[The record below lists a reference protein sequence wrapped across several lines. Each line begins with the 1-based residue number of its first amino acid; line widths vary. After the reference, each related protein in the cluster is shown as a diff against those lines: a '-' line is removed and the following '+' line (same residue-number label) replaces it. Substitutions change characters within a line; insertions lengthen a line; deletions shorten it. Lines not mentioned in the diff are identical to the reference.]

1 MKRSIFLILSIV
13 VGLTA
18 VAQGTIPF
26 SLQGIQSGDK
36 VSVTISSSS
45 YLVTQ
50 ELTQDGDYAFAD
62 VPVGMH
68 YIKVEANGYN
78 LPDSKA
84 VVVNADGSIEPKVGI
99 QLSITKMSGD
109 GAWTHSWHED
119 GSISGYTTTAHVN
132 QPAKI
137 VYLGKT
143 IVPSDVPSESILR
156 EKYGVM
162 LSDNGIHW
170 TQEYA
175 YRLLETLKTFPGEIL
190 GNDTTVIQ
198 LTKDHL
204 EDDIVTENVEG
215 GRFVTVSAD
224 AFVYANPFLV
234 TLDGVRGRFF
244 SKRLHHAM
252 VNMVTDY
259 GNNRDR
265 VNKILVDR
273 FGCSIYPPSYEE
285 LTAPTTVEPA
295 ENFQEFVP
303 RELVEII
310 NMFEEMP
317 EGFHKIKNLKY
328 LIRRLNGHPHPIYP
342 QAAAVTWPIEDGY
355 IEFMESAFNIDALFE
370 TQRLIIHEKT
380 HMLWA
385 FTFSDEIKND
395 WIQLGGWYK
404 DPNSSDGWATTK
416 NTEFVSA
423 YAHAH
428 NPNEDMA
435 ESVAFYVKNPDKLK
449 SRSLPKYEFI
459 RDRIMH
465 GTRYIS
471 KIREDLTFEV
481 LNLFPDYDYPGK
493 IKSLDVQVEGKAD
506 DDKTVVV
513 DIVLNHME
521 GFNDGAARAF
531 LRMTSPI
538 FIDTKGEKR
547 SQYYDLWLYPVDG
560 DAWHLKGSLKISK
573 HSKAGYWTVGDPGTV
588 GDIVVIDEQD
598 NQRFEGSNDF
608 VWNMYVNNSL
618 EDLESPVYEKGS
630 LRYNLT
636 NIEVDGRKAQNL
648 EVIFKVTDDTGITST
663 YVRLGRGADD
673 SYSHA
678 DEYGTYD
685 AESHEA
691 HVNFLI
697 TEYYPS
703 DDYFVEFL
711 EFDDVAKTRVRVE
724 FSDSP
729 QHEPRQLIHI
739 TSPDPDTQYP
749 ELDLNRIF
757 VYAEPTHPEAPD
769 GETLVTI
776 NYYARDNKSGLGIV
790 FFRLRDPQG
799 IDHDEYHYH
808 RNFYTNYFEGDP
820 TVWERYTVNI
830 ILPKG
835 SAPGIWGLSE
845 LTLQDKALNWHTYNF
860 VETLIFE
867 PDDNQDDYV
876 LFAEM
881 TDANRL
887 NFDLTGMGLSNGY
900 NIKYRIISEVTGQ
913 EITGVINETAQSA
926 PMRRSSPAI
935 GKEVDISS
943 LPAGKVVVIVEIKD
957 GEGNT
962 VAVRS
967 RSIMKVLQGDANG
980 DGEVNVSDIVEI
992 VNYIMNKPSDKFVFA
1007 AADMN
1012 DDGEVNVTDIV
1023 MVVSIIMT
1031 PSNNAPKRAAIAE
1044 VVDNDQLEMTSKD
1057 GKTLSLN
1064 LQNEGSYVA
1073 SQFDIVLS
1081 AGQTI
1086 EGIQLNSKRM
1096 ENHQMT
1102 YTKTDDNRYKVVIYS
1117 LNNAAYK
1124 GQSGELLNI
1133 KVAGSGDVSVE
1144 DILFVTAGQME
1155 KNFPPLRRGTTGI
1168 SLTTKQAETMDIY
1181 SIDGRL
1187 IRKQA
1192 KSTEGLEKGL
1202 YIINGK
1208 KQIIR

>member
-1 MKRSIFLILSIV
+1 MKRTLLLFQFIAFTIMVMAGSNVPFTLS
-13 VGLTA
+13 GL
-18 VAQGTIPF
+18 
-26 SLQGIQSGDK
+26 QSGDK
-36 VSVTISSSS
+36 VSVTISSKDYLSS
-45 YLVTQ
+45 MVISA
-50 ELTQDGDYAFAD
+50 DGDYSFTD
-62 VPVGMH
+62 VPVGTH
-68 YIKVEANGYN
+68 YIKVETNGYN

-84 VVVNADGSIEPKVGI
+84 VVVNDDGSVDPQIGTRLV
-99 QLSITKMSGD
+99 ITKQENSD
-109 GAWTHSWHED
+109 TWIHSWHED
-119 GSISGYTTTAHVN
+119 GSISGYTTTSYVN
-132 QPAKI
+132 TPSSI
-137 VYLGKT
+137 TYLGKQ
-143 IVPSDVPSESILR
+143 IVPANVPSQSIL
-156 EKYGVM
+156 ESQYHII

-175 YRLLETLKTFPGEIL
+175 YRLMETMKTFPDNIMD
-190 GNDTTVIQ
+190 NDSIIIQ
-198 LTKDHL
+198 LTDQHIT
-204 EDDIVTENVEG
+204 DDIKIEKTGGGIFVEIS
-215 GRFVTVSAD
+215 TD

-234 TLDGVRGRFF
+234 DLDGVRGRFF
-244 SKRLHHAM
+244 SKRLHHAI
-252 VNMVTDY
+252 VTLVTDNGY
-259 GNNRDR
+259 NRDR
-265 VNKILVDR
+265 ANRILMER
-273 FGCSIYPPSYEE
+273 FGCSIYPPDISQ
-285 LTAPTTVEPA
+285 LTAATTGEPA

-342 QAAAVTWPIEDGY
+342 DAAAVTWPIEDGY

-395 WIQLGGWYK
+395 WIQLGGWYQ
-404 DPNSSDGWATTK
+404 DPNNDGWATTK

-493 IKSLDVQVEGKAD
+493 IKSLEVQVEGKAD
-506 DDKTVVV
+506 EDKTVIV

-521 GFNDGAARAF
+521 GFNDGADRAI

-547 SQYYDLWLYPVDG
+547 SQLHDLWLHPVDG
-560 DAWHLKGSLKISK
+560 DAWHLKGSLTISK
-573 HSKAGYWTVGDPGTV
+573 YSKTGYWTVGD
-588 GDIVVIDEQD
+588 IVVTDEQG

-636 NIEVDGRKAQNL
+636 NTEVDGRKAQNL
-648 EVIFKVTDDTGITST
+648 EVIYKITDDTGISST
-663 YVRLGRGADD
+663 FVRLGRGAGD
-673 SYSHA
+673 SYSFA
-678 DEYGTYD
+678 DSYGTYD
-685 AESHEA
+685 AENHEA

-703 DDYFVEFL
+703 DDYFVEFISFCDL
-711 EFDDVAKTRVRVE
+711 AGTDVGVS

-729 QHEPRQLIHI
+729 QHEPRQMIHI
-739 TSPDPDTQYP
+739 TTTDPDAQYP

-776 NYYARDNKSGLGIV
+776 NYYARDNKSGLGKV
-790 FFRLRDPQG
+790 DFRLRDPQG
-799 IDHDEYHYH
+799 IDHFEYHYH

-867 PDDNQDDYV
+867 PDDNQSDYV

-935 GKEVDISS
+935 GKEVDISAM
-943 LPAGKVVVIVEIKD
+943 PAGKVVVIVEIKD
-957 GEGNT
+957 SEGKT
-962 VAVRS
+962 IAVRS
-967 RSIMKVLQGDANG
+967 SSIMKVLQGDVNG
-980 DGEVNVSDIVEI
+980 DNSVNEVD
-992 VNYIMNKPSDKFVFA
+992 A
-1007 AADMN
+1007 
-1012 DDGEVNVTDIV
+1012 
-1023 MVVSIIMT
+1023 
-1031 PSNNAPKRAAIAE
+1031 
-1044 VVDNDQLEMTSKD
+1044 QLI
-1057 GKTLSLN
+1057 L
-1064 LQNEGSYVA
+1064 
-1073 SQFDIVLS
+1073 
-1081 AGQTI
+1081 
-1086 EGIQLNSKRM
+1086 
-1096 ENHQMT
+1096 
-1102 YTKTDDNRYKVVIYS
+1102 
-1117 LNNAAYK
+1117 
-1124 GQSGELLNI
+1124 
-1133 KVAGSGDVSVE
+1133 DVSVGNIGLSDLAVPVAVE
-1144 DILFVTAGQME
+1144 VPGGNNSALEVNAQLVLD
-1155 KNFPPLRRGTTGI
+1155 
-1168 SLTTKQAETMDIY
+1168 Y
-1181 SIDGRL
+1181 SVATD
-1187 IRKQA
+1187 KPW
-1192 KSTEGLEKGL
+1192 
-1202 YIINGK
+1202 
-1208 KQIIR
+1208 

>member
-1 MKRSIFLILSIV
+1 MMKRSVFLILSIV

-175 YRLLETLKTFPGEIL
+175 YRLLETLKTFPDEIL

-244 SKRLHHAM
+244 SKRLHHAL
-252 VNMVTDY
+252 VALVTENGY
-259 GNNRDR
+259 NRDR
-265 VNKILVDR
+265 ANRILMER
-273 FGCSIYPPSYEE
+273 FGCSIYPPDISQ
-285 LTAPTTVEPA
+285 LTAPTTAEPA

-328 LIRRLNGHPHPIYP
+328 LIRRLNGHPHPINP
-342 QAAAVTWPIEDGY
+342 QAAAVTWPIENGY
-355 IEFMESAFNIDALFE
+355 IEFMESAFNINALFE

-395 WIQLGGWYK
+395 WIQLGGWYQ
-404 DPNSSDGWATTK
+404 DPNSSDGYSSDGWSTTK
-416 NTEFVSA
+416 DTEFVSA
-423 YAHAH
+423 YAHAK

-435 ESVAFYVKNPDKLK
+435 ESVAFYLKDPDKLK

-493 IKSLDVQVEGKAD
+493 IKSLDVQVEGKED
-506 DDKTVVV
+506 DDKTIVV

-521 GFNDGAARAF
+521 GFNDGATKAF
-531 LRMTSPI
+531 LRMTSPT
-538 FIDTKGEKR
+538 FLDTKGEKQE
-547 SQYYDLWLYPVDG
+547 QYQDLYLYPVNG
-560 DAWHLKGSLKISK
+560 DTWHLRGSLVISK
-573 HSKAGYWTVGDPGTV
+573 YSKSGYWTVGD
-588 GDIVVIDEQD
+588 IVVSDEQD

-618 EDLESPVYEKGS
+618 EDLESPIYEKGS

-648 EVIFKVTDDTGITST
+648 EVIYKVTDDTGISST
-663 YVRLGRGADD
+663 FVRLGRGADT
-673 SYSHA
+673 SYSFA
-678 DEYGTYD
+678 DQYGTYD
-685 AESHEA
+685 AENHEA

-703 DDYFVEFL
+703 DDYFVEHIAFY
-711 EFDDVAKTRVRVE
+711 DIARTCVSVN

-729 QHEPRQLIHI
+729 QHEPRQTIHI
-739 TSPDPDTQYP
+739 TTTDPDTQYP

-757 VYAEPTHPEAPD
+757 VYAEPTNPETPD

-776 NYYARDNKSGLGIV
+776 NYYARDNKSGLGEV
-790 FFRLRDPQG
+790 SFRLRDPQG
-799 IDHDEYHYH
+799 IDHFEYHYH

-845 LTLQDKALNWHTYNF
+845 LTLHDKALNWHTYNF

-867 PDDNQDDYV
+867 PDDNQDNYV

-881 TDANRL
+881 TDDTKLSFN
-887 NFDLTGMGLSNGY
+887 LTAMESTAGY
-900 NIKYRIISEVTGQ
+900 SYVYRVISEENGQ
-913 EITGVINETAQSA
+913 EINGTIGANGETANARVRRVASDGYHVDVSA
-926 PMRRSSPAI
+926 LPD
-935 GKEVDISS
+935 GKI
-943 LPAGKVVVIVEIKD
+943 VVIVQVKD
-957 GEGNT
+957 QNNEV

-967 RSIMKVLQGDANG
+967 KS
-980 DGEVNVSDIVEI
+980 
-992 VNYIMNKPSDKFVFA
+992 
-1007 AADMN
+1007 
-1012 DDGEVNVTDIV
+1012 
-1023 MVVSIIMT
+1023 VVKHNS
-1031 PSNNAPKRAAIAE
+1031 
-1044 VVDNDQLEMTSKD
+1044 
-1057 GKTLSLN
+1057 
-1064 LQNEGSYVA
+1064 
-1073 SQFDIVLS
+1073 S
-1081 AGQTI
+1081 AVQTI
-1086 EGIQLNSKRM
+1086 ESSVSNS
-1096 ENHQMT
+1096 
-1102 YTKTDDNRYKVVIYS
+1102 VVNVFS
-1117 LNNAAYK
+1117 A
-1124 GQSGELLNI
+1124 
-1133 KVAGSGDVSVE
+1133 
-1144 DILFVTAGQME
+1144 
-1155 KNFPPLRRGTTGI
+1155 
-1168 SLTTKQAETMDIY
+1168 
-1181 SIDGRL
+1181 DGRSL
-1187 IRKQA
+1187 PHV
-1192 KSTEGLEKGL
+1192 EKGL
-1202 YIINGK
+1202 N
-1208 KQIIR
+1208 IIRMGNGQTKKVVVK